1 MKTEHELK
9 VLVKEKYGQIALQ
22 SKAQNESSCCGAT
35 SCCGP
40 SDAMDYTIMSESYE
54 HLDGYAP
61 DADLGLGCGLPTEFA
76 QMQEGHTVVDL
87 GSGAGNDCFIARA
100 VVGDQ
105 GRVIGLDMT
114 EAMVDKARQ
123 NAAKMGFDNVEF
135 HLGDIENMPLETNL
149 ADVVVSNCVFN
160 LVPDKQAALAETYR
174 ILKPGG
180 HFSISDIVLQG
191 EIPQELQEAAEM
203 YAGCVSG
210 AIPKEDYLG
219 LIQKAGFQDIE
230 VQKQRSIE
238 LPDSILSEYLT
249 PEVLHEFR
257 NSGTGIF
264 SVNVFARKPLNNDN

>member
-22 SKAQNESSCCGAT
+22 SKAQNGSSCCGAT
-35 SCCGP
+35 SCCGTGE
-40 SDAMDYTIMSESYE
+40 AMDYTIMSESYE

-123 NAAKMGFDNVEF
+123 NAAKMGFENVEF
-135 HLGDIENMPLETNL
+135 HLGDIENMPLDSNL

-160 LVPDKQAALAETYR
+160 LVPNKQAALAETYR

-191 EIPQELQEAAEM
+191 EIPQALQEAAEM

-230 VQKQRSIE
+230 VQKQRNIE
-238 LPDSILSEYLT
+238 LPDSILLEYLT
-249 PEVLHEFR
+249 PEVLQEFR

-264 SVNVFARKPLNNDN
+264 SVNVFARKPVNN

>member
-22 SKAQNESSCCGAT
+22 SKAQNGSSCCGAT
-35 SCCGP
+35 SCCGTG
-40 SDAMDYTIMSESYE
+40 DAMDYTIMSESYE

-123 NAAKMGFDNVEF
+123 NAAKMGFENVEF
-135 HLGDIENMPLETNL
+135 HLGDIENMPLDSNL

-160 LVPDKQAALAETYR
+160 LVPNKQAALAETYR

-191 EIPQELQEAAEM
+191 EIPQALQEAAEM

-230 VQKQRSIE
+230 VQKQRNIE
-238 LPDSILSEYLT
+238 LPDSILLEYLT
-249 PEVLHEFR
+249 PEVLQEFR

-264 SVNVFARKPLNNDN
+264 SVNVFARKPANN

>member
-40 SDAMDYTIMSESYE
+40 GDSMDYTIMSESYE

-114 EAMVDKARQ
+114 EAMVEKARQ

-191 EIPQELQEAAEM
+191 EIPQALQEAAEM

-249 PEVLHEFR
+249 PELLREFR

-264 SVNVFARKPLNNDN
+264 SVNVFARKPLNN

>member
-22 SKAQNESSCCGAT
+22 SKGQNESSCCGAT

-40 SDAMDYTIMSESYE
+40 GDSMDYTIMSESYE

-114 EAMVDKARQ
+114 EAMVEKARQ

-191 EIPQELQEAAEM
+191 EIPQALQEAAEM

-249 PEVLHEFR
+249 PELLREFR

-264 SVNVFARKPLNNDN
+264 SVNVFARKPLNN